1 MIHKGLARSSKIFG
15 KIFTNVKILAICLK
29 ILQDPNLSLLI
40 QIVRFPPP
48 QNQYLPQGGLL
59 EILSEKWL
67 SKAQTFK
74 GKCEPKR
81 EFQGELGRGEGFK
94 AKNLLVGGVWI
105 TVHNRILKDSSETSS
120 LKILGDHQQQRHS
133 QD

>member
-1 MIHKGLARSSKIFG
+1 MFEDPSRSLPVLTDPDCVFPLAK
-15 KIFTNVKILAICLK
+15 
-29 ILQDPNLSLLI
+29 
-40 QIVRFPPP
+40 
-48 QNQYLPQGGLL
+48 NQYLPQGGLL
-59 EILSEKWL
+59 EILSEKWV

-105 TVHNRILKDSSETSS
+105 TLHNRILKDSSETSS